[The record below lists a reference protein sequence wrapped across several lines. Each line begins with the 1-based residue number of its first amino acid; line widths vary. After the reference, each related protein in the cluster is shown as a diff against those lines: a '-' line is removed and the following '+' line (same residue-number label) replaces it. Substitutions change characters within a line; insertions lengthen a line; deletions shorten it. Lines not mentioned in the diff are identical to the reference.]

1 MKTSNLRVNQLSE
14 AGYKWYLEYLD
25 ALDAKNVERYGLF
38 LAEGCQLVMNNA
50 EPVVGKESV
59 LAGLSY
65 YWRSFGNLEHE
76 LLNIYG
82 TDLSFMLEALN
93 HYQRLDG
100 KAVTLR
106 AVALTDR
113 NESGKATSV
122 RLYTDTGPL
131 FAQDAAQPER

>member
-1 MKTSNLRVNQLSE
+1 
-14 AGYKWYLEYLD
+14 
-25 ALDAKNVERYGLF
+25 
-38 LAEGCQLVMNNA
+38 MNNA
-50 EPVVGKESV
+50 ELVVGKEAI

-82 TDLSFMLEALN
+82 TDRAFMLEALN

-113 NESGKATSV
+113 SESGKAISV

-131 FAQDAAQPER
+131 FAKDAA